1 MKMLR
6 IATALIGLLAAAP
19 VVAQTATDELEA
31 ARGQIQADRKAIVS
45 KLMDMT
51 EGESAAFWPVYNEYR
66 EAVRK
71 VDDQMIAVLKEYSDQ
86 EATLTDVQTQK
97 MLDQWVGLKG
107 DRVGVQ
113 KAYLK
118 KFGKV
123 LPAKKLIRY
132 YQIENKMDAIVQY
145 DLAAN
150 IPLIK

>member
-6 IATALIGLLAAAP
+6 IAAALIGLLAAAP

-51 EGESAAFWPVYNEYR
+51 EGESTAFWPVYNEYR
-66 EAVRK
+66 ESIRM
-71 VDDQMIAVLKEYSDQ
+71 VDDKMVAVLKDYSNQ
-86 EATLTDVQTQK
+86 ESTLTDAQTQK
-97 MLDQWVGLKG
+97 MLDQWVALKG

-113 KAYLK
+113 KTYVK

-123 LPAKKLIRY
+123 LSAKKMIRY
-132 YQIENKMDAIVQY
+132 YQIENKMDAIIQY

-150 IPLIK
+150 IPLVN